1 MCVGGTGR
9 GNPVTQLTS
18 QPQCYLHTNLT
29 VFIYILFLCFSLFLF
44 LFFSDQSALTLL
56 TPAQF
61 QWSAGADCEE
71 TYCST
76 SSPGTSGQNPPG

>member
-9 GNPVTQLTS
+9 GNQSTS
-18 QPQCYLHTNLT
+18 VLSAHKPHSFYLYS
-29 VFIYILFLCFSLFLF
+29 FSLFLFLFLF